1 MTSKTAIQ
9 QETITNPP
17 VKRLT
22 EGVREYIELKL
33 EINQLYKDLNRAK
46 VEINFNKKEEKNP
59 TIAETDYYY
68 IRSTFQL
75 ERAISE
81 IKDKINAK
89 KIRSNDIL
97 RNELEEEELKFDENL
112 ATEQLLLENQQ
123 RERERAI
130 LF

>member
-1 MTSKTAIQ
+1 M
-9 QETITNPP
+9 
-17 VKRLT
+17 KRLS
-22 EGVREYIELKL
+22 ERVREYIELKL

-89 KIRSNDIL
+89 KIRCIGFKI
-97 RNELEEEELKFDENL
+97 RNTDLHIEFWQTMMKSVFQVFLVFC
-112 ATEQLLLENQQ
+112 
-123 RERERAI
+123 
-130 LF
+130 